1 MNKILPLLIVLATV
15 CLAPRAQAQVIAT
28 EGKIEHT
35 KGDKVAATIELPY
48 PVEEVEESITEQ
60 FSKKGGKPDNSKGFI
75 IFRSM
80 KLSDKDVDLN
90 DLHFKVERKSRK
102 EKDISV
108 VYLIVGRPSEN
119 VGVRAATDRHKIEEA
134 KAFLNQ
140 LTPAV
145 EAHHLDIQIN
155 NQETV
160 LTKAL
165 KKQQGLA
172 DDNKDLQ
179 ERIKSLQTKL
189 DQNRSDSA
197 KQADEVIRQQGT
209 LDAMKARKKS

>member
-15 CLAPRAQAQVIAT
+15 CLAPRATAQVIAT
-28 EGKIEHT
+28 EGKVEHT

-48 PVEEVEESITEQ
+48 PVEEVEESIAEH
-60 FSKKGGKPDNSKGFI
+60 FSKRGGKGDNSKGFI
-75 IFRSM
+75 IFRNM
-80 KLSDKDVDLN
+80 KLSDKDAELN

-108 VYLIVGRPSEN
+108 VYLLVGRPSEN
-119 VGVRAATDRHKIEEA
+119 VGVRSANDRHKIEEA

-140 LTPAV
+140 LTPSV
-145 EAHHLDIQIN
+145 EAHHLDVQIGV
-155 NQETV
+155 QEGT

-165 KKQQGLA
+165 KKQQNLA

-179 ERIKSLQTKL
+179 EKIKSLQTKL

-209 LDAMKARKKS
+209 LEAMKARKKG